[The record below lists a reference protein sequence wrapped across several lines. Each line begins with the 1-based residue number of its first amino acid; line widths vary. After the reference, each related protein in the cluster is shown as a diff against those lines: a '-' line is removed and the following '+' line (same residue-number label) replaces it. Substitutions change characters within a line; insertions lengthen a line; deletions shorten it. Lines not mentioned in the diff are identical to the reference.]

1 MSGGLQVETWNAIGH
16 ILHVMDWYEILYGM
30 LSLLEHLHQR
40 MLLYR
45 ILPSQKSLYQ
55 LYNTIFQYTQ
65 HPSFYFSILLIKI
78 IYLQN
83 KIYFFLF
90 CFFPIF
96 SSTCVY
102 LLESSITLLFTFF
115 QTPPPSSISTQL
127 LHHPYQPRS
136 VKQER
141 KKKQPINTHA
151 DHNATATTTL
161 QAP

>member
-1 MSGGLQVETWNAIGH
+1 MLQRT
-16 ILHVMDWYEILYGM
+16 ILMLFLLQLRWDNLNISLIDVNM
-30 LSLLEHLHQR
+30 LSKSIHIREC
-40 MLLYR
+40 YS
-45 ILPSQKSLYQ
+45 ILFYHFKKSLYQ
-55 LYNTIFQYTQ
+55 LYITIFQYTQ
-65 HPSFYFSILLIKI
+65 HPNFYFSILLIKI
-78 IYLQN
+78 LYLHH

-96 SSTCVY
+96 SSTCLY